1 MIEKD
6 LYKILNV
13 DENATLEDIKKQY
26 KILALKHHPDK
37 NQGNDTIFK
46 DIQEAYNI
54 LSNEDKR
61 KQYDTSKFKYCNK
74 SNVNTLFNNL
84 FASSVQQ
91 QKIRIKVSFC
101 DIIYGCYKSFKIK
114 MTFPCQS
121 CNETGIENPERN
133 TIQCR
138 ECFGKGVNP
147 TINFLSCMTC
157 NGKGVFVLNNKKCL
171 QCNGNKHID
180 EYEEKSIYVK
190 PGVPDND
197 IIRIN
202 ENVIVII
209 EHEYDKKTYKID
221 NLDIY
226 VKVEI
231 TLFELLSGFNK
242 MIKVGEESYVLDSKE
257 IFDCKKP
264 FVIVN
269 KGIRDIGSLIIEFI
283 LNIDHEDKLI
293 KKLSRSMVQMVNKKD
308 LPITSH
314 EIISIH

>member
-1 MIEKD
+1 MTEKD

-37 NQGNDTIFK
+37 NQGDDTIFK
-46 DIQEAYNI
+46 NIQEAYNI

-74 SNVNTLFNNL
+74 SNVNTLFNNI
-84 FASSVQQ
+84 FASSIQQ
-91 QKIRIKVSFC
+91 QKICIKVSFE
-101 DIIYGCYKSFKIK
+101 DIIYGCYKSFNIK

-121 CNETGIENPERN
+121 CNGTGIENPERN

-157 NGKGVFVLNNKKCL
+157 NGKGVFVLNNRKCL
-171 QCNGNKHID
+171 QCNGNKYID

-190 PGVPDND
+190 PGVMDND
-197 IIRIN
+197 IVRIN

-209 EHEYDKKTYKID
+209 EHDYDKNTYKIN

-226 VKVEI
+226 IKVDI
-231 TLFELLSGFNK
+231 TLFELLSGFDK
-242 MIKVGEESYVLDSKE
+242 MIKVGAETYILDSKE
-257 IFDCKKP
+257 IFNCKEP
-264 FVIVN
+264 FVVKN
-269 KGIRDIGSLIIEFI
+269 KGIRDIGSLIIEFN

-293 KKLSRSMVQMVNKKD
+293 KKLSRSMVQMVNKKE